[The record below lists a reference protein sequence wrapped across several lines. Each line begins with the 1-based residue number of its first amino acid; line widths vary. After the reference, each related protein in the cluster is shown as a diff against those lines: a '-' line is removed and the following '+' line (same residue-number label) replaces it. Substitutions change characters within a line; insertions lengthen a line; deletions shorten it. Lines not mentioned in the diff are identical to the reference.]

1 MATATV
7 ISYPDNEIN
16 EVVTIP
22 NTVVSSEVIQYIWV
36 QLDETTTDTLVE
48 IVYLGVTT
56 TLLIQDEC
64 KYTPI
69 DIFFQNK
76 EGQEQVLTFFKEQT
90 DSITIS
96 DEQFESDRG
105 KPSLGKHKFIRF
117 NVQARSTLKVNSGF
131 VDEDMNEIFKELLL
145 SERIWSYDGANFTP
159 LNIKSKSLEFKTRQ
173 KQKLINYS
181 IDFEPSY
188 NEINNI

>member
-16 EVVTIP
+16 IGLFVPDTLL
-22 NTVVSSEVIQYIWV
+22 SSEIVKYIWV
-36 QLDETTTDTLVE
+36 QLSETTTDSYVE

-64 KYTPI
+64 KYTPV

-76 EGQEQVLTFFKEQT
+76 FGQEQVITFFKEQT

-105 KPSLGKHKFIRF
+105 QPSLGNHQFIRY
-117 NVQARSTLKVNSGF
+117 NVQARSKLKLNSGF
-131 VDEDMNEIFKELLL
+131 IDEDMNDVFQELLL
-145 SERIWSYDGANFTP
+145 SERIWSYDGTNFTP

-188 NEINNI
+188 NQINNI